1 MDGITVKHLSSDELV
16 AYVEYLRAIVK
27 AKLKAGYTYRAQ
39 SIFDIS
45 KSKRMEWITYK
56 SMLRSQPRRICC
68 PKEAAPSL
76 GAHAQAVTQGTVL
89 QIQRHLKTLVAAPKQ
104 SDVTSP

>member
-1 MDGITVKHLSSDELV
+1 MKNSSTDELG

-56 SMLRSQPRRICC
+56 SMLPSQPRRICC
-68 PKEAAPSL
+68 PKEAAPSR
-76 GAHAQAVTQGTVL
+76 GAHAQAVMQGTVL
-89 QIQRHLKTLVAAPKQ
+89 QIQRHLRTLVAAPKQ
-104 SDVTSP
+104 NDRTSP